1 MHVAPTDATALD
13 PATTL
18 EQTDATTLESE
29 TVTTLNPETTTLTPS
44 PATDYCNI
52 DTCSV
57 PPITRSANIQH

>member
-1 MHVAPTDATALD
+1 MHVASTDATTLD

-18 EQTDATTLESE
+18 EPTDATTLDPE

-57 PPITRSANIQH
+57 PPIICSANIQY